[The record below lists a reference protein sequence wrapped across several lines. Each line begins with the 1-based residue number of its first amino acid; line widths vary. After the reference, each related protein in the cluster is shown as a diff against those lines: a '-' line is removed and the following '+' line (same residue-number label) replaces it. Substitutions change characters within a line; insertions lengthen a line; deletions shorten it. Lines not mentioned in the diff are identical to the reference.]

1 VHERVSARG
10 EILVPFDLESA
21 RAPLEDAYHAGIRA
35 VAIVF
40 LHGYRYPEHERQA
53 AALARE
59 IGFTYIS
66 VSHPVN
72 PLMKL
77 ACATINRSMLP
88 MGVPWR
94 SHQYRPKSGPR
105 SGN

>member
-1 VHERVSARG
+1 MCIRDS
-10 EILVPFDLESA
+10 FDLESA

-40 LHGYRYPEHERQA
+40 LHGYRYPEHERQ
-53 AALARE
+53 
-59 IGFTYIS
+59 S
-66 VSHPVN
+66 
-72 PLMKL
+72 
-77 ACATINRSMLP
+77 
-88 MGVPWR
+88 WR